1 MRTRTVLV
9 GLAVLAAAWAQAADS
24 FPIGVYPVPRVD
36 AALELDGKLDDA
48 SWQAAPLV
56 SGFTLFETDTL
67 CEVQTAFRVLYDDE
81 YLYFGIHCD
90 EPKMAQLLP
99 TRVPLDEHGIFRT
112 ETIELFLD
120 PGHTHNLYYQ
130 LAFNAGGSL
139 YDGERE
145 STHWNSDATVRTH
158 LGEDFWSV
166 ELAVPWRKLGGEV
179 VPGRVLGFNVNRDRH
194 LSGNGEWMTWA
205 RVQGGFHDPDRF
217 AHLVLSGTPEMI
229 GALGEELR
237 KGNRTGSI
245 HVYSPE
251 GFSQQSYS
259 GLAAATLDGIER
271 LLKELEGERE
281 REKDPAAAAEL
292 GRRLEEHRT
301 QLAEFRKRAG
311 EQMDAAEWS
320 RLDVEMQRMTPV
332 LREVIWDARLSAILE
347 SF

>member
-9 GLAVLAAAWAQAADS
+9 GLAVLVAAWVQAADS
-24 FPIGVYPVPRVD
+24 YPIGVYPVPRVD
-36 AALELDGKLDDA
+36 GALELDGKLDDA

-56 SGFTLFETDTL
+56 SGFTVFETDVL
-67 CEVQTAFRVLYDDE
+67 CEVQTAFRVLYDGE

-90 EPKMAQLLP
+90 EPRMEQLVP
-99 TRVPLDEHGIFRT
+99 TRVPLDEHGLFRT
-112 ETIELFLD
+112 EAIELFID

-145 STHWNSDATVRTH
+145 STQWNSDATVRTH

-194 LSGNGEWMTWA
+194 LGGGELMTWA
-205 RVQGGFHDPDRF
+205 QVQGGFHDPARF

-229 GALGEELR
+229 GGLGDELR
-237 KGNRTGSI
+237 KGDRTGAMR
-245 HVYSPE
+245 VYGPE

-259 GLAAATLDGIER
+259 QLAAATLDEVDR
-271 LLKELEGERE
+271 LLEELEGERQ
-281 REKDPAAAAEL
+281 REKDPATAAEL
-292 GRRLEEHRT
+292 GRRL
-301 QLAEFRKRAG
+301 AEYHELVAQCRKRAG

-320 RLDVEMQRMTPV
+320 RLDVQIQQTTPV
-332 LREVIWDARLSAILE
+332 LREVIWDARLSALLQ